1 MGIKEVLS
9 SGSDAVKNNLS
20 PDLITPIGNACWSS
34 YNMGCSALK
43 SVNNGAQKLS
53 GFVKDPE
60 SRERIGWC
68 VAHPL
73 AREGL
78 KLIPGVS
85 YAVGL
90 AEATIKYHRG
100 VVSNDKKV
108 EFLVEQMN
116 REIKEMQA
124 ENKQLK
130 AELESIKGSVHSSNA
145 LTTSCCSIV
154 SSTVAEKPEEVL
166 SSFMLKGIKFK
177 DLLGDQ
183 VIPIRGEF
191 EYDPHLVMDDGP
203 K

>member
-1 MGIKEVLS
+1 MGIKDVLS
-9 SGSDAVKNNLS
+9 SASDAVKNNS

-60 SRERIGWC
+60 SREKIGWC

-90 AEATIKYHRG
+90 AEATIKHHHRG
-100 VVSNDKKV
+100 VVSNGKKV

-130 AELESIKGSVHSSNA
+130 AEVESIKGSVHSSNA

-191 EYDPHLVMDDGP
+191 EYDHHLVMDGP